1 MQVLQATNINAVNI
15 FEMKSE
21 ATEEPVA
28 STDVLVVG
36 AGIIGLAHAALAREA
51 GMSVTV
57 IERDHRAVG
66 ASIRN
71 FGHACITAQHGDT
84 YEMAQAGRKHW
95 LEFAAKAGF
104 CAIESGALVVAG
116 TETELQLLREFSSS
130 RPEGQV
136 TVLGAE
142 EVRAKLGRENT
153 DGIRGGAFLAD
164 DLRVDPRTTVG
175 TLAGWLNGQDDA
187 AVHFNTTALRFGTG
201 TGRKARVETSRG
213 AFEADQVF
221 ICVGH
226 DVDHLFP
233 EIAADHRITRC
244 ALQMASAAAPESTS
258 IVPAVLT
265 ATSMLRYEAFTHMPS
280 APALRAE
287 VEAARPDLLD
297 IGANVMFTQRPDG
310 TLLLGDSHS
319 YDMAQPPF
327 LSESTTANLLQAA
340 AKVLDVDSFAIR
352 ERWQG
357 IYASSEVSPVLVRD
371 ITEAITLVSVTS
383 GIGMT
388 ISFGLAEAN
397 LTAHNMSRPTA
408 TAAR

>member
-1 MQVLQATNINAVNI
+1 MNI
-15 FEMKSE
+15 FETKSE
-21 ATEEPVA
+21 ATDEPVA

-36 AGIIGLAHAALAREA
+36 AGIIGLAHAALAQQA
-51 GMSVTV
+51 GLSVTV

-84 YEMAQAGRKHW
+84 YDMAQAGRKHW
-95 LEFAAKAGF
+95 LDFAAKAGF
-104 CAIESGALVVAG
+104 WAIESGALVVAA

-136 TVLGAE
+136 MVLGAE

-153 DGIRGGAFLAD
+153 EGIRGGAFLAD
-164 DLRVDPRTTVG
+164 DLRVDPRKTVG

-187 AVHFNTTALRFGTG
+187 AVHFNTTAIGFGTG
-201 TGRKARVETSRG
+201 SGRRARVETSRG

-233 EIAADHRITRC
+233 AIAAEHRITRC
-244 ALQMASAAAPESTS
+244 ALQMASAPAPESTT

-265 ATSMLRYEAFTHMPS
+265 ATSMLRYDAFTHMPS

-287 VEAARPDLLD
+287 VEASSPELLE

-319 YDMAQPPF
+319 YDLTQPPF
-327 LSESTTANLLQAA
+327 LAENTTGRLLQAVA
-340 AKVLDVDSFAIR
+340 RVLDVDSFAVT

-357 IYASSEVSPVLVRD
+357 IYASSDVAPVLVRD

-388 ISFGLAEAN
+388 ISFGLAETN
-397 LTAHNMSRPTA
+397 LNARPVPLPA
-408 TAAR
+408 TTTR

>member
-1 MQVLQATNINAVNI
+1 MWVTGQANINAVNI
-15 FEMKSE
+15 FEMNSE
-21 ATEEPVA
+21 PTTKLVA
-28 STDVLVVG
+28 STDVLIVG
-36 AGIIGLAHAALAREA
+36 AGIIGLAHAALAQQA
-51 GMSVTV
+51 GLSVTV

-71 FGHACITAQHGDT
+71 FGHACITAQHGET

-95 LEFAAKAGF
+95 LDFAAKAGF
-104 CAIESGALVVAG
+104 WAIESGALVVAT
-116 TETELQLLREFSSS
+116 TETELQLLREFSTS

-136 TVLGAE
+136 MVLDAE
-142 EVRAKLGRENT
+142 EVRAKLGREHT
-153 DGIRGGAFLAD
+153 EGLHGGAFLAD

-175 TLAGWLNGQDDA
+175 ILAGWLHRQDDA
-187 AVHFNTTALRFGTG
+187 AVHFNTTALGFGAG
-201 TGRKARVETSRG
+201 TERKARVETSRG
-213 AFEADQVF
+213 AFEASHVF

-226 DVDHLFP
+226 DVDQLFP
-233 EIAADHRITRC
+233 SMAAEHRITRC
-244 ALQMASAAAPESTS
+244 ALQMVSASAPESTT

-265 ATSMLRYEAFTHMPS
+265 ATSMLRYDAFTHMPS

-287 VEAARPDLLD
+287 VEAAHPDLLE

-319 YDMAQPPF
+319 YDLTQAPF
-327 LSESTTANLLQAA
+327 LTEATTGKLLQAT
-340 AKVLDVDSFAIR
+340 AKVLDIDSFAIA

-357 IYASSEVSPVLVRD
+357 IYASSEVAPVLVRD
-371 ITEAITLVSVTS
+371 IAEAITLVSVTS

-397 LTAHNMSRPTA
+397 LTALTVPRSSA
-408 TAAR
+408 TR

>member
-1 MQVLQATNINAVNI
+1 MNI
-15 FEMKSE
+15 FETKSG
-21 ATEEPVA
+21 ATAEPVA

-36 AGIIGLAHAALAREA
+36 AGIIGLAHAALAQQA
-51 GMSVTV
+51 GLSVTV

-66 ASIRN
+66 ASVRN
-71 FGHACITAQHGDT
+71 FGHACITAQHGDL
-84 YEMAQAGRKHW
+84 YDLAQAGRSHW
-95 LEFAAKAGF
+95 LDFSAKAGF
-104 CAIESGALVVAG
+104 WAIEAGALVVAA
-116 TETELQLLREFSSS
+116 TETELQLLREFSES

-136 TVLGAE
+136 SVLGAE

-164 DLRVDPRTTVG
+164 DLRVDPRSTVG
-175 TLAGWLNGQDDA
+175 TLAGWLHEQEGA
-187 AVHFNTTALRFGTG
+187 AVHFNTAALGFGQG
-201 TGRKARVETSRG
+201 SERRARVNTSRG
-213 AFEADQVF
+213 DFEADQVY

-226 DVDHLFP
+226 DVDYLFP
-233 EIAADHRITRC
+233 QIAAEHRIERC
-244 ALQMASAAAPESTS
+244 ALQMTAAGAPESTT

-265 ATSMLRYEAFTHMPS
+265 ATSMLRYDAFTHMPS
-280 APALRAE
+280 ASALRAE
-287 VEAARPDLLD
+287 VAAAHSDLLG

-319 YDMAQPPF
+319 YDLTQDPF
-327 LSESTTANLLQAA
+327 LDESTSGILLRAA
-340 AKVLDVDSFAIR
+340 AKVLDVESFATT

-371 ITEAITLVSVTS
+371 IGEAITLVSVTS

-397 LTAHNMSRPTA
+397 LTARPLPRPTA
-408 TAAR
+408 ALTR

>member
-1 MQVLQATNINAVNI
+1 M
-15 FEMKSE
+15 
-21 ATEEPVA
+21 A

-36 AGIIGLAHAALAREA
+36 AGIIGLAHAALAHA
-51 GMSVTV
+51 SGLSVTV

-66 ASIRN
+66 ASVRN
-71 FGHACITAQHGDT
+71 FGHACITAQHGDL
-84 YEMAQAGRKHW
+84 YDLAQAGRKHW
-95 LEFAAKAGF
+95 LDFSAKAGF
-104 CAIESGALVVAG
+104 WAIESGALVVAA
-116 TETELQLLREFSSS
+116 TETELQLLREFSDS

-136 TVLGAE
+136 TVLDADN
-142 EVRAKLGRENT
+142 VRAKLGRENT

-175 TLAGWLNGQDDA
+175 TLAGWLNDQDGA
-187 AVHFNTTALRFGTG
+187 AVHFNTAALGFGQG
-201 TGRKARVETSRG
+201 AARRARVSTSRG
-213 AFEADQVF
+213 AYEADQVF

-226 DVDHLFP
+226 DVDYLFP
-233 EIAADHRITRC
+233 EVAAEHRIERC
-244 ALQMASAAAPESTS
+244 ALQMTAAPAPESTT

-265 ATSMLRYEAFTHMPS
+265 ATSMLRYDAFTHLPS
-280 APALRAE
+280 ASALRSQ
-287 VEAARPDLLD
+287 VSAARPDLLE

-319 YDMAQPPF
+319 YQLTQPPF
-327 LSESTTANLLQAA
+327 LTESTSEILLQAA
-340 AKVLDVDSFAIR
+340 AKVLDVEDILPT

-371 ITEAITLVSVTS
+371 IAESITLVSVTS

-397 LTAHNMSRPTA
+397 LNAVAATRATTALQGS
-408 TAAR
+408 